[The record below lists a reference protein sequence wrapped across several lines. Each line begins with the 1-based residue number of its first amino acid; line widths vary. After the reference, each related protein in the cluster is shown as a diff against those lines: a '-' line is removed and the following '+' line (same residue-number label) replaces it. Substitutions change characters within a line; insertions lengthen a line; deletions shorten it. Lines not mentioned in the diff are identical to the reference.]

1 MLFLALLFDESTLLL
16 LSGTAKP
23 PKVFLPALP
32 FCLAG
37 VVLLVPCVSEV
48 ALKALRAK
56 SFLLSTLFSI
66 FSLISW
72 ILSSSETLLIFE
84 RLELLRKLLDGVSV
98 LSCLLSDTSSVSV
111 PESWLSIETTDR
123 LVLRRLEGLPLSS
136 SEDSVL
142 SLSIVSSTDR
152 LRLRLAFLEDC
163 DFNSATFGL
172 LSLSLSEFVSVSLTV
187 GNTDLLAF
195 LLDRD
200 GVDLVTC
207 SLSLKLSPVLPT
219 DLLLRTGVGGFE
231 TCSDCKV
238 WTGFK
243 TINSILLSLASA
255 TDLLFLDGVCFD
267 TGSDCSILLSLAS
280 ATDLLFLEGVCFDTG
295 SLSLS
300 AVRLIDRREL
310 LLGLTGDLSSSC
322 SDGACTLW
330 ASTSVASVRE
340 ETLWKVL
347 IKQCLVSH
355 FQDRVCWQ
363 DN

>member
-1 MLFLALLFDESTLLL
+1 MQHLYSMLHFIWVFTVCKSTRLGVSWIQRVKVVPFYLLKKTVWEKSPQWSYHSSGLFGIMLFLALLFDESTLLL

-23 PKVFLPALP
+23 PNVFLPALP

-37 VVLLVPCVSEV
+37 VVLLDPCVSEV
-48 ALKALRAK
+48 ELKALRAK
-56 SFLLSTLFSI
+56 SFLLSTPFSI
-66 FSLISW
+66 FSLFSW

-84 RLELLRKLLDGVSV
+84 RLELLRRLLDGVSA

-111 PESWLSIETTDR
+111 PESWLSIETIDR

-163 DFNSATFGL
+163 DCNSATFGL

-187 GNTDLLAF
+187 GNTDLLVF

-200 GVDLVTC
+200 GVGLVTC
-207 SLSLKLSPVLPT
+207 SLSLELLAILPI
-219 DLLLRTGVGGFE
+219 DLLLLAGVCFE
-231 TCSDCKV
+231 TCSDC
-238 WTGFK
+238 
-243 TINSILLSLASA
+243 SMLLSLASA
-255 TDLLFLDGVCFD
+255 TDR
-267 TGSDCSILLSLAS
+267 
-280 ATDLLFLEGVCFDTG
+280 LFLEGVCFDTG

-322 SDGACTLW
+322 SDGACTL
-330 ASTSVASVRE
+330 
-340 ETLWKVL
+340 
-347 IKQCLVSH
+347 
-355 FQDRVCWQ
+355 
-363 DN
+363 